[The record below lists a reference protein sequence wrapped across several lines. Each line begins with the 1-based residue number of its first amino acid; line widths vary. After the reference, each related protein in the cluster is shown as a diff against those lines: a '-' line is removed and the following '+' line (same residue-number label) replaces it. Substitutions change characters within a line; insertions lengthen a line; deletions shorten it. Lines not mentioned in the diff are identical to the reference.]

1 MTWEAFDGTTA
12 WSQDQNGRV
21 TDRSRWMLRAK
32 RGADVQEPIHLN
44 AGAQMTLK
52 ESKR

>member
-21 TDRSRWMLRAK
+21 TDAIALDVARAK
-32 RGADVQEPIHLN
+32 RGAD
-44 AGAQMTLK
+44 ARSRST
-52 ESKR
+52 